1 MSALPQAAVR
11 TGAARAYPL
20 PSRPTP
26 APRPR
31 LQVVRA
37 PAQTRT
43 RVPFVLACMAVL
55 GAALLS
61 ALLLNTQM
69 ASLAFEK
76 YELSNELGR
85 LEQDRMDRVA
95 ELDMRSSPTQLAA
108 EARRLGMVEANG
120 TGWLRLADG
129 SVRGAPAP
137 AGG

>member
-1 MSALPQAAVR
+1 MSALPQAAAR

-20 PSRPTP
+20 PARPAP

-31 LQVVRA
+31 LRVVRA
-37 PAQTRT
+37 PEQARS

-55 GAALLS
+55 GGALLT

-69 ASLAFEK
+69 ASLAFER

-85 LEQDRMDRVA
+85 LQQDRKDLVA
-95 ELDMRSSPTQLAA
+95 ELDARSSPSQLA
-108 EARRLGMVEANG
+108 EAAARQGMVESNG

-129 SVRGAPAP
+129 SVQGAPAP

>member
-1 MSALPQAAVR
+1 MSALPQAAAR

-20 PSRPTP
+20 PARPAV
-26 APRPR
+26 APPPR
-31 LQVVRA
+31 LRVVGA
-37 PAQTRT
+37 PAQARS

-55 GAALLS
+55 GGALLA

-69 ASLAFEK
+69 ASLAFER

-85 LEQDRMDRVA
+85 LRQDRMDLVA
-95 ELDMRSSPTQLAA
+95 QHDARSSPTQLAA
-108 EARRLGMVEANG
+108 EARSLGMVEANG

-129 SVRGAPAP
+129 SVQGAPAP

>member
-11 TGAARAYPL
+11 TAATPAYPL
-20 PSRPTP
+20 PARPATT
-26 APRPR
+26 PRPR
-31 LQVVRA
+31 LRVVGA
-37 PAQTRT
+37 PAQARS
-43 RVPFVLACMAVL
+43 RAPFVLACMAVL
-55 GAALLS
+55 AGALLT

-69 ASLAFEK
+69 ASLAFER

-85 LEQDRMDRVA
+85 LRQDRMDLVA
-95 ELDMRSSPTQLAA
+95 QHDMRSSPTQLAA

-129 SVRGAPAP
+129 SVQGAPAP

>member
-11 TGAARAYPL
+11 HGAARAYPQ
-20 PSRPTP
+20 PARPAA

-31 LQVVRA
+31 LRVVRA
-37 PAQTRT
+37 PDQARS

-55 GAALLS
+55 GAALLA

-69 ASLAFEK
+69 ASLAFER

-85 LEQDRMDRVA
+85 LEQDRKDLVA
-95 ELDMRSSPTQLAA
+95 ERDARSSPSQLADA
-108 EARRLGMVEANG
+108 ALRHGMVEANG

-129 SVRGAPAP
+129 SVQGAPAP